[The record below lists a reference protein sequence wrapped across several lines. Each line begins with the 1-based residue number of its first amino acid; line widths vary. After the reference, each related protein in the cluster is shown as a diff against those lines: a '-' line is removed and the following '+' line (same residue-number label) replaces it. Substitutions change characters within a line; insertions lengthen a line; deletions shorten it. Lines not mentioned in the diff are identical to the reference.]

1 MSKQLTEKQE
11 LFLHVLFEEANGDIA
26 TAAKLAGYARG
37 TSTTSVVKAIK
48 DEIIEATK
56 LYMARNAPQ
65 AAMAVVSGIADP
77 TQLGIKDKLNA
88 AKDLLDRSGL
98 IKAEKLQVQAS
109 GGVMI
114 LPPKEALEE
123 DDED

>member
-11 LFLHVLFEEANGDIA
+11 LFLSVLFEEANGDIA
-26 TAAKLAGYARG
+26 TAAKLAGYAKG

-114 LPPKEALEE
+114 LPPKEVIEEE
-123 DDED
+123 DDD